1 MNGMTLLKK
10 LIVAI
15 AFSAVFSIN
24 AQTSTGTSSETSTG
38 GSGTSSGS
46 VVSGAS
52 PQSVPLVSTSML
64 KAYALAVVSN
74 IRGQVSGDSVSGTK
88 RSFNVSYS
96 FKDAD
101 AEHMGAV
108 AAAQTLSFTADPTE
122 KLQTYMSY
130 ATTTVIP
137 GWEFELFWGY
147 TNFYLAKVDGVWQMP
162 PSAKKLHLS
171 LSDYI
176 PMYVPD
182 ISGAY
187 IEKYDDA
194 GNYVDYY
201 NFAWDGRVHAAYNV
215 LILGKKFVNQNAKL
229 FIEKRDGSKIIYNIK
244 KEGAKIPLSDVLAN
258 GSAPAVD
265 GARSVASNSASIIYG
280 DGDEIVRASYTQDT
294 VVNVSFAPA
303 QTKYPIKVSVVD
315 AAQFAADPLNTI
327 WTDYNPYQNPVKF
340 IATSGRSYLIRF
352 DMPEPPAELPNYNGG
367 GGEGKG

>member
-1 MNGMTLLKK
+1 
-10 LIVAI
+10 
-15 AFSAVFSIN
+15 
-24 AQTSTGTSSETSTG
+24 
-38 GSGTSSGS
+38 
-46 VVSGAS
+46 
-52 PQSVPLVSTSML
+52 
-64 KAYALAVVSN
+64 
-74 IRGQVSGDSVSGTK
+74 
-88 RSFNVSYS
+88 
-96 FKDAD
+96 
-101 AEHMGAV
+101 
-108 AAAQTLSFTADPTE
+108 
-122 KLQTYMSY
+122 MSY